1 MPASSPIDRLLPGR
15 DSQVAGSS
23 AMVVSTTPSLAPK
36 EFLAGSASMFW
47 GSDTDL
53 GKVCP
58 QPLRLVVDLPR
69 VLEIS
74 PKVRGG

>member
-1 MPASSPIDRLLPGR
+1 
-15 DSQVAGSS
+15 
-23 AMVVSTTPSLAPK
+23 MVVSTTPSLAPK